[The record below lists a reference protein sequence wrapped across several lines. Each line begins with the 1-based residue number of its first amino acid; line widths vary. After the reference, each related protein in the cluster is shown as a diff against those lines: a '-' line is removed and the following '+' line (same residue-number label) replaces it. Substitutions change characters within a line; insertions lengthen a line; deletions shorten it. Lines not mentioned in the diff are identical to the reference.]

1 MRGGVPGHAAALA
14 EGMELLA
21 AWAYSPPGHA
31 SPSPLTSSS
40 LSLQSLLNGGP
51 PCTSALQRCA
61 APSSQQGAWQK
72 ERRRLLGSPWGQGGT
87 GREVR
92 QNSLYQPPTK

>member
-14 EGMELLA
+14 EGMKLPGSLGLQ
-21 AWAYSPPGHA
+21 PPWPCQPFPPTG
-31 SPSPLTSSS
+31 SS
-40 LSLQSLLNGGP
+40 LSLQSLLNEGP

-72 ERRRLLGSPWGQGGT
+72 ERRKLLGSPWGQGGT